1 MDALVGFHFINDDY
15 DDKKHEEK
23 DRHFFM
29 RFSVEPNQRLL
40 NIVNNEDDDFSDR
53 LYELLDDLEIYEED
67 WNTGDADI
75 FGWLYHYLP
84 GEFSPESKLKKL
96 RNFLRKEGFEGG
108 DILEV
113 NKEELELF
121 EKSDKTQL
129 LLLTELNNLFPG
141 QVKNYTSLQ

>member
-15 DDKKHEEK
+15 DDEKHEEQ

-40 NIVNNEDDDFSDR
+40 KIVNKEDDDFSDR
-53 LYELLDDLEIYEED
+53 LYELLDELEIYEED
-67 WNTGDADI
+67 WQTGNADI

-84 GEFSPESKLKKL
+84 GEFSPERKLKKL
-96 RNFLRKEGFEGG
+96 RNLLRKEGFEGG

-113 NKEELELF
+113 NKAELEMF

-129 LLLTELNNLFPG
+129 LLLAELNKLFPG
-141 QVKNYTSLQ
+141 QVKNYTSI